1 MKKTQINGIYH
12 THELEELILL
22 KYSSYPNN
30 LQIHCKPYQNTNCI
44 FHRTRTN
51 NPKICRESQKTP
63 NSQNNPEKDQSWS
76 YQVPWFQTILQSY
89 GNQNSM
95 VLAQKQTHRSMEQ
108 DREPRNKP
116 TNIGSISLWQKRQ
129 EYTMEKGQS
138 PQQVVLGKLDS
149 RT

>member
-51 NPKICRESQKTP
+51 NPKICRESQKT
-63 NSQNNPEKDQSWS
+63 QIAKI
-76 YQVPWFQTILQSY
+76 ILRKKKKTGGIMLPDLKVYYKVIVIKTAWQWHK
-89 GNQNSM
+89 NRN
-95 VLAQKQTHRSMEQ
+95 RSMEL
-108 DREPRNKP
+108 DRELRYKL
-116 TNIGSISLWQKRQ
+116 TLICSISLWQSKQ
-129 EYTMEKGQS
+129 EYTM
-138 PQQVVLGKLDS
+138 GKRQLLQ
-149 RT
+149 